1 MATSKN
7 TTTLYFIIAVLV
19 MFLAAS
25 IGYNIGNGNSNSD
38 VTTANGINAKVL
50 KEIEELKTIYDSK
63 IAEKKASY
71 KDLQIEKEKVQFLLA
86 ELEQTKGNANSL
98 LKYKDQYQELESKMR
113 LLVDE
118 IVVLKSNKSKAVTK
132 VQTTKPIVAETKKPV
147 LDNPPLSIK
156 APIKAKPT
164 IKKDDKAIKSATV
177 NSNVDQSKLK
187 VETSN
192 PKVEIP
198 EKKIEKVYANLNVL
212 NLKSGG
218 YISKASNNHE
228 ETNLASKTDLIKI
241 SFAVEANPDAKADER
256 KYYIQVVN
264 GANKVIG
271 RRITEFFD
279 DRSITY
285 SISKAIQYE
294 NKFVPITQ
302 ELIAEAFEKGT
313 YTVNVYERSR
323 LVAKTTFTLK

>member
-25 IGYNIGNGNSNSD
+25 IGYNIGNGNSNATSD
-38 VTTANGINAKVL
+38 ATSANSINAKVL

-71 KDLQIEKEKVQFLLA
+71 KDLQVEKEKVQFLLA

-98 LKYKDQYQELESKMR
+98 LKYKEQYQNLESKMR

-132 VQTTKPIVAETKKPV
+132 VKTVKPIIVDGKKPII
-147 LDNPPLSIK
+147 DNASLSIK
-156 APIKAKPT
+156 TPIRAKPT
-164 IKKDDKAIKSATV
+164 PKKESRTIKSALV
-177 NSNVDQSKLK
+177 EK
-187 VETSN
+187 VEIPN

-198 EKKIEKVYANLNVL
+198 EKKIEKVYANLNL
-212 NLKSGG
+212 WNIKSGG
-218 YISKASNNHE
+218 YISISANNQE

-241 SFAVEANPDAKADER
+241 SFTVEANPNAKAEER

-285 SISKAIQYE
+285 SLSKAIQYE
-294 NKFVPITQ
+294 NKAVPITQ
-302 ELIAEAFEKGT
+302 ELIAEDFEKGT

-323 LVAKTTFTLK
+323 LVAKSTFTLK

>member
-25 IGYNIGNGNSNSD
+25 IGYNIGNGNSNTIAD
-38 VTTANGINAKVL
+38 ANASASGINAKVL
-50 KEIEELKTIYDSK
+50 KEIAELKTIYDSK

-71 KDLQIEKEKVQFLLA
+71 KDLQVEKEKVQFLLA

-98 LKYKDQYQELESKMR
+98 LKYKEQYQNLESKMR

-118 IVVLKSNKSKAVTK
+118 IVILKSSKSKAVTK
-132 VQTTKPIVAETKKPV
+132 VQTAKPIIVDTKKPV
-147 LDNPPLSIK
+147 IDNATLSIK
-156 APIKAKPT
+156 APIKAKVVPKKEVKT
-164 IKKDDKAIKSATV
+164 IKNAV
-177 NSNVDQSKLK
+177 VEK
-187 VETSN
+187 VEISN

-198 EKKIEKVYANLNVL
+198 EKKIEKVYANLDVL
-212 NLKSGG
+212 NLKSSG
-218 YISKASNNHE
+218 YISKSTSNYE
-228 ETNLASKTDLIKI
+228 ETNSASKTDLLKI
-241 SFAVEANPDAKADER
+241 SFTVEANPDAKAEER
-256 KYYIQVVN
+256 KYYIQIVN
-264 GANKVIG
+264 GSNRVIG

-285 SISKAIQYE
+285 SLSKVIQYE
-294 NKFVPITQ
+294 NKAVSIAQ
-302 ELIAEAFEKGT
+302 ELLADDFEKGT

>member
-1 MATSKN
+1 MAPSKN

-25 IGYNIGNGNSNSD
+25 IGYNIGNGNSNT
-38 VTTANGINAKVL
+38 TTAAYASASGINAKVL

-71 KDLQIEKEKVQFLLA
+71 KDLQVEKEKVQFLLA
-86 ELEQTKGNANSL
+86 ELEKTKGNANSL
-98 LKYKDQYQELESKMR
+98 LKYKDQYQDLESKMR

-118 IVVLKSNKSKAVTK
+118 IVVLKTNKSKAVTK
-132 VQTTKPIVAETKKPV
+132 VQKIKPISVDAKKPV
-147 LDNPPLSIK
+147 LDNSSFSIK
-156 APIKAKPT
+156 TPKKSTVVPKKATT
-164 IKKDDKAIKSATV
+164 IVKKEIVEKVIVTV
-177 NSNVDQSKLK
+177 
-187 VETSN
+187 

-198 EKKIEKVYANLNVL
+198 EKKMEKVYANLDVS

-218 YISKASNNHE
+218 YISKSGSKIE
-228 ETNLASKTDLIKI
+228 ETNSASKADLIKI
-241 SFAVEANPDAKADER
+241 SFSIEANADAKSEEK

-264 GANKVIG
+264 GSNKVLG

-279 DRSITY
+279 DKSITY
-285 SISKAIQYE
+285 SLSKSIQYQ
-294 NKFVPITQ
+294 NQQVQILQ
-302 ELIAEAFEKGT
+302 ELIAEDFEKGT
-313 YTVNVYERSR
+313 YTINVYDRSR